1 MNRKKRHSEKDL
13 LPADQKA
20 QGRVGGNTHKKP
32 TQFEIQAASGKT
44 LPDILGPDCRIL
56 FCGINPGLYTAAT
69 KTHFARPGNRFWPA
83 LHLSGLTPRL
93 FAPWDQDELPSLG
106 MGITNLVPWAT
117 RTAQEL
123 SKSQI
128 DAGFSNLKNLVQEK
142 KPPWLA
148 VLGLT
153 TFREAMG
160 RRDIREG
167 ILDESW
173 GNTRIWVLPN
183 PSGLNA
189 HLTLDGL
196 AMAFDQLRIAAGL
209 PKAL

>member
-1 MNRKKRHSEKDL
+1 M
-13 LPADQKA
+13 
-20 QGRVGGNTHKKP
+20 
-32 TQFEIQAASGKT
+32 
-44 LPDILGPDCRIL
+44 
-56 FCGINPGLYTAAT
+56 
-69 KTHFARPGNRFWPA
+69 
-83 LHLSGLTPRL
+83 
-93 FAPWDQDELPSLG
+93 
-106 MGITNLVPWAT
+106 
-117 RTAQEL
+117 

-142 KPPWLA
+142 KPTWLA

-160 RRDIREG
+160 RGDIRQG

-173 GNTRIWVLPN
+173 GNTKIWVLPN

-209 PKAL
+209 PKRA